1 MGRLAQG
8 AVELEHSGPGAN
20 KVHSQQNIH
29 HQQYDLSRRLCD
41 AVLQVCGGRCAC
53 FSGGDG
59 EGYKY
64 AIGLRGGDLR
74 SFVRELNQALDGRGG
89 GRPDFVQ
96 GSVRA
101 GRTAIEEFLSAEKQR

>member
-1 MGRLAQG
+1 MVWLGRGCDPFRGG
-8 AVELEHSGPGAN
+8 AVP
-20 KVHSQQNIH
+20 
-29 HQQYDLSRRLCD
+29 RRDC
-41 AVLQVCGGRCAC
+41 AACVTQSSQVCGGRCAC

>member
-1 MGRLAQG
+1 MPAFPGAMGRG
-8 AVELEHSGPGAN
+8 INTP
-20 KVHSQQNIH
+20 
-29 HQQYDLSRRLCD
+29 
-41 AVLQVCGGRCAC
+41 
-53 FSGGDG
+53 
-59 EGYKY
+59 
-64 AIGLRGGDLR
+64 IGLRGGDLR

>member
-1 MGRLAQG
+1 MEEARFAQLADGLAG
-8 AVELEHSGPGAN
+8 AGDVILFEEG
-20 KVHSQQNIH
+20 
-29 HQQYDLSRRLCD
+29 LSPTDCAACVTQSSKSAEA
-41 AVLQVCGGRCAC
+41 AVPA
-53 FSGGDG
+53 FPGGDG

>member
-1 MGRLAQG
+1 MPSWPMVWLGRDGL
-8 AVELEHSGPGAN
+8 
-20 KVHSQQNIH
+20 
-29 HQQYDLSRRLCD
+29 RRLCD